1 MSGLRAA
8 IETELL
14 KSRRSRVPWAVAI
27 GFTIAPLV
35 SGLFMIILKDPDRA
49 RQLGLLGQK
58 AQLVGGTA
66 DWPSF
71 LGMLSQAVAVGGAV
85 LFAFLTAWV
94 FGREFADR
102 TIRGLL
108 ASPTARA
115 SIVTAKMLVVAAWSV
130 VIAAW
135 VLVLGLAVGAAVDL
149 PGWSAAEA
157 TGTLAGTAAAAV
169 LTIGLQTVTALFA
182 TIGRG
187 YMPALG
193 WAVATIAAAQILA
206 VLGWGALF
214 PWSVPALV
222 AGAGG
227 DQAGSVEIAGLVAVA
242 IVVIGGF
249 AATVTWWRRADQTG

>member
-1 MSGLRAA
+1 
-8 IETELL
+8 
-14 KSRRSRVPWAVAI
+14 
-27 GFTIAPLV
+27 
-35 SGLFMIILKDPDRA
+35 
-49 RQLGLLGQK
+49 
-58 AQLVGGTA
+58 
-66 DWPSF
+66 
-71 LGMLSQAVAVGGAV
+71 
-85 LFAFLTAWV
+85 
-94 FGREFADR
+94 
-102 TIRGLL
+102 
-108 ASPTARA
+108 
-115 SIVTAKMLVVAAWSV
+115 MLVVAAWSV

>member
-1 MSGLRAA
+1 MNGLRAA

-58 AQLVGGTA
+58 AQLAGGTA

-71 LGMLSQAVAVGGAV
+71 LDMLSQAIAVGSGI

-102 TIRGLL
+102 TIRGQL

-115 SIVTAKMLVVAAWSV
+115 AIVAAKMLVVAAWSV
-130 VIAAW
+130 AIAAW
-135 VLVLGLAVGAAVDL
+135 VLLLGLAVGAAVDL
-149 PGWSAAEA
+149 PGWSAEA
-157 TGTLAGTAAAAV
+157 TIGMLAGAGTAAV
-169 LTIGLQTVTALFA
+169 LTIGLQTMTALFA
-182 TIGRG
+182 SVGRG

-193 WAVATIAAAQILA
+193 WAVATVAAAQILA
-206 VLGWGALF
+206 VLGWGAVF

-227 DQAGSVEIAGLVAVA
+227 GQAGTVGIAGLVGVA

-249 AATVTWWRRADQTG
+249 AATVMWWSRADQTG